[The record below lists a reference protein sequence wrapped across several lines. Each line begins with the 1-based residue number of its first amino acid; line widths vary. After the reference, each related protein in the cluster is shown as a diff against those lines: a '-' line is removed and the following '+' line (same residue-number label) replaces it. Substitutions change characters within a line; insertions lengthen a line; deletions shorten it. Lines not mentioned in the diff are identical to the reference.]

1 MGIGGVIKIMVWEML
16 AAVIVGGFL
25 VLLGVVAGGI
35 FVYRTKRDSHEPLFA
50 RKVEME
56 DGPVNIDP
64 LSDLNEDDE
73 VDEARNVHEEHTR
86 RFMEQAG
93 LSKVVFAGDEK
104 K

>member
-1 MGIGGVIKIMVWEML
+1 MGGIIKIMIWEML
-16 AAVIVGGFL
+16 TAVIVGGVL

-50 RKVEME
+50 RKVETE

-64 LSDLNEDDE
+64 LADLDGEGE
-73 VDEARNVHEEHTR
+73 EADEARSIHKEHTR

-93 LSKVVFAGDEK
+93 LPRVVFAGDEK